1 VKVCVK
7 VSNVE
12 VNIKKGCIRA
22 THFMGSDKKFIY
34 NSGIADEEIQWEID
48 DFRAQYPETWWTVEQ
63 IIILRLDTTGRLK
76 SQASDGLHITGKNF
90 AT

>member
-1 VKVCVK
+1 
-7 VSNVE
+7 
-12 VNIKKGCIRA
+12 
-22 THFMGSDKKFIY
+22 MGSDKKFIY

-76 SQASDGLHITGKNF
+76 S
-90 AT
+90 

>member
-1 VKVCVK
+1 MIEITTAYLVKVCVK

-12 VNIKKGCIRA
+12 VSIKKGCIRA

-34 NSGIADEEIQWEID
+34 NSGIADEEIQGEID

-76 SQASDGLHITGKNF
+76 S
-90 AT
+90 